1 MNTTQPT
8 AIDDQLNAAQT
19 CADDEMTPAQL
30 DEKYNAA
37 GGGEHPVYTRSD
49 WREAVAQEYTLSGYW
64 EWVAHTLSLGWN

>member
-8 AIDDQLNAAQT
+8 INAEQCNST
-19 CADDEMTPAQL
+19 QVSADDELTPSQL
-30 DEKYNAA
+30 DEKYNPD
-37 GGGEHPVYTRSD
+37 GGGEHPDYTRSD